1 MLLLCIHCSEGDLT
15 NPWGSC
21 WWGGRGRF
29 AGFLRVSPGR
39 MGSYFPHPNAAFP
52 SAPHANLLLLSEQQ
66 AAAAGVID
74 TYFKQARARDSRHIT
89 LHMVP
94 RATDSPPYTDST
106 FCFIKNGQAFTWSY
120 LSGVLRRNKGEGE
133 SPTCPRWLLTP
144 SYIPCKWPNADCS
157 LHEASATLCWWAW
170 VDACDPLPGF
180 HTPVCR

>member
-1 MLLLCIHCSEGDLT
+1 MQENMLERSWKCFCSVFTAVRVISPTKEGVAGGEGGEDLQDFKSLT
-15 NPWGSC
+15 RQDGVLPPPPQSCFPLGS
-21 WWGGRGRF
+21 
-29 AGFLRVSPGR
+29 
-39 MGSYFPHPNAAFP
+39 PHQPPF
-52 SAPHANLLLLSEQQ
+52 
-66 AAAAGVID
+66 AAAGVID

-144 SYIPCKWPNADCS
+144 SYIPCKWPNADLS
-157 LHEASATLCWWAW
+157 LHEASATLC
-170 VDACDPLPGF
+170 
-180 HTPVCR
+180 